1 MPAPTHHAPFRPHRT
16 LITGDQAQLYD
27 LLLDGILGC
36 KDRVPLPRG
45 TTGTQVQDLLERI
58 RQENP
63 LALFEEARVMRSGF
77 GLSWGNPVL
86 TLTYRPDVA
95 ELQAKAARAARE
107 VLRQCGGTVAGEA
120 ALALRFH
127 DHLASHCRYE
137 PDAPLAHEA
146 PGALMH
152 REVLRQCGGT
162 VAGEAALALRFHD
175 HLASHCRYEP
185 DAPLAHEAP
194 GALMHGAAVC
204 DGIAKAYKLLC
215 DEAGIPCTVVTGSSG
230 GPHAWNVVRVEGRW
244 AHVDVTD
251 DLASPGGQRP
261 VSRAFFGLSDQEVLR
276 ERAIK
281 SGHPPCP
288 NNLGFYRSLG
298 LHAETPAGLA
308 SLCYRRF
315 ARGEHDFEVELS
327 ADLIDA
333 LDNDGLLK
341 TVGSAL
347 LQAGRSGRV
356 QLSARRTGVVRVV
369 V

>member
-95 ELQAKAARAARE
+95 ELQAKAAQAA
-107 VLRQCGGTVAGEA
+107 
-120 ALALRFH
+120 
-127 DHLASHCRYE
+127 
-137 PDAPLAHEA
+137 
-146 PGALMH
+146 